1 MAIVTTDDK
10 YYKEIADIIRETVDK
25 YGDMAP
31 GIIGTILDFMD
42 LSEIKPARMVELLKL
57 VSKYGVQ
64 VVEDHTKQS
73 FWDNYQRKG
82 LRTNYAY
89 GFGGYGWHT
98 NTFWPRYD
106 IKPKGS
112 AACLFFYF
120 NQQAAAWTDLVERLD
135 ECGVVLDFA
144 NCTNF
149 SNAFA
154 YARFTRV
161 GVIDTTGA
169 SDLTRIFANA
179 SITTVDELRLK
190 PNGGQTFT
198 NAFYK
203 DSDKDLALVNI
214 KVTGKITNS
223 INLGQ
228 CRKLSAESIESFF
241 EALSSTVS
249 GKTITVSGTAVEYSM
264 GTGSERW
271 ENIVASRPN
280 WTVVLE

>member
-1 MAIVTTDDK
+1 MAIVTTDNK
-10 YYKEIADIIRETVDK
+10 HYKEIANIIRETVDK

-31 GIIGTILDFMD
+31 GIIGTVLDFID
-42 LSEIKPARMVELLKL
+42 LSSITPERMVTLLNL
-57 VSKYGVQ
+57 VSEYGVQ
-64 VVEDHTKQS
+64 AVEDHTKQS

-82 LRTNYAY
+82 LRTNYGY
-89 GFGGYGWHT
+89 GFSGYGWHT
-98 NTFWPRYD
+98 KTFWPRYD
-106 IKPKGS
+106 IRPKNS

-120 NQQAAAWTDLVERLD
+120 NQQAAAWTDLVERLE

-169 SDLTRIFANA
+169 SDLKKIFANA
-179 SITTVDELRLK
+179 GMTTVDELRLK

-214 KVTGKITNS
+214 KVTGKITKD
-223 INLGQ
+223 IDLHQ
-228 CRKLSAESIESFF
+228 CRKLSKESIESFMD
-241 EALSSTVS
+241 ALSDTAH
-249 GKTITVSGTAVEYSM
+249 KTIIISGNAVMDVYTEEEWYAV
-264 GTGSERW
+264 
-271 ENIVASRPN
+271 VAKHPT
-280 WTVVLE
+280 WDVIIGD